1 MTKLT
6 LTIVLVSLLV
16 VVVTSLLA
24 NFFIENKFR
33 SYIKNRL
40 DNTALDIVGTISRQY
55 DKASGSWDAA
65 AVHAIGMSLLYEG
78 FIIRVSDA
86 DGNVVWDAE
95 TCDMTLCTAVL
106 DDISHRMTV
115 KYPKNDSVITSKVFD
130 AMNGGENIGTVNVK
144 YLGPYFFNEGDFN
157 FLDALNKILILTAF
171 FTLFVS
177 ILAGFWIARRLSR
190 PILITAETARKIS
203 EGDYEVR
210 IKEETNTKE
219 LDQLIGAIN
228 QLGES
233 LKNQEDL
240 RKQLTADVAH
250 ELRTPITTA
259 QTHLEAMIEGCWEP
273 TKDRLQS
280 CYDEMTRISR
290 LVRDLE
296 NLAKVESGNSKLDR
310 SMISLM
316 ELSNN
321 VVLNFEAELKNK
333 DLRTSV
339 EGSDSMIFADKYRIE
354 QVLMNLMSNAIK
366 YTLEG
371 GNINIRIS
379 ESETSVIFEFEDNGI
394 GIPEEELPL
403 IFERFY
409 RADKSRNRMT
419 GGSGIGLAIVR
430 SIVAAHGGTVEVKSR
445 LNSGTCFTLTFPKTS
460 I

>member
-16 VVVTSLLA
+16 VAVTSLLA
-24 NFFIENKFR
+24 NFFIENKFK
-33 SYIKNRL
+33 SYIQNRL
-40 DNTALDIVGTISRQY
+40 ENTAQEIVGTISRQY
-55 DKASGSWDAA
+55 DKASGRWDAA
-65 AVHAIGMSLLYEG
+65 GVHSIGMSLLYDG
-78 FIIRVSDA
+78 FIIRVTDA
-86 DGNVVWDAE
+86 AGNVVWDAE

-106 DDISHRMTV
+106 DDITHKMAGR
-115 KYPKNDSVITSKVFD
+115 YPHNDGALTSKVFD
-130 AMNGGENIGTVNVK
+130 AMNGSEKIGTVNVK
-144 YLGPYFFNEGDFN
+144 YPGPYFFSEGDFN
-157 FLDALNKILILTAF
+157 FLDALNKILILTAI

-177 ILAGFWIARRLSR
+177 VLAGFYIARRLSR
-190 PILITAETARKIS
+190 PILTTAETARKIS
-203 EGDYEVR
+203 QGDYEVR
-210 IKEETNTKE
+210 ISDETNTIE
-219 LDQLIGAIN
+219 LDRLIGAIN

-233 LKNQEDL
+233 LKNQENL

-273 TKDRLQS
+273 TKERLQS

-296 NLAKVESGNSKLDR
+296 SLAKVESGNSKLDK

-321 VVLNFEAELKNK
+321 AVLDFEAELKNK

-339 EGSDSMIFADKYRIE
+339 EGSDSKIFADKYRID

-366 YTLEG
+366 YTPEG
-371 GNINIRIS
+371 GSINIRIR
-379 ESETSVIFEFEDNGI
+379 EKGDSVLLEFEDNGI

-430 SIVAAHGGTVEVKSR
+430 SIVSAHGGTVEVRSR

>member
-16 VVVTSLLA
+16 VAVTSLLA
-24 NFFIENKFR
+24 NFFIGNKFK
-33 SYIKNRL
+33 SYIQNRL
-40 DNTALDIVGTISRQY
+40 ENTAQDIVATITRQY
-55 DKASGSWDAA
+55 DKSSGRWDAA
-65 AVHAIGMSLLYEG
+65 VVHSIGMSLLYDG

-86 DGNVVWDAE
+86 GGNVVWDAE
-95 TCDMTLCTAVL
+95 TCDMSLCTAVL
-106 DDISHRMTV
+106 DDISHRMTGRSH
-115 KYPKNDSVITSKVFD
+115 NDGALTTKVCD
-130 AMNGGENIGTVNVK
+130 AMDGSEKIGTVNVK
-144 YLGPYFFNEGDFN
+144 YQGPYFFSEGDFN
-157 FLDALNKILILTAF
+157 FLDALNRILILTAI

-177 ILAGFWIARRLSR
+177 LLAGFYIARRLSR
-190 PILITAETARKIS
+190 PILTTAETARKIS

-210 IKEETNTKE
+210 IGEETNTIE
-219 LDQLIGAIN
+219 LDRLIGAIN

-273 TKDRLQS
+273 TKERLQS

-296 NLAKVESGNSKLDR
+296 SLAKVESGNSKLDR
-310 SMISLM
+310 SMISLK

-321 VVLNFEAELKNK
+321 AVLNFEAELKNK
-333 DLRTSV
+333 ELRMSV
-339 EGSDSMIFADKYRIE
+339 EGSDSRIFADKYRID

-366 YTLEG
+366 YTPEG
-371 GNINIRIS
+371 GNIDIRIS
-379 ESETSVIFEFEDNGI
+379 ETEDSVILEFEDNGI

-430 SIVAAHGGTVEVKSR
+430 SIIAAHGGTVEVRSS

>member
-1 MTKLT
+1 
-6 LTIVLVSLLV
+6 
-16 VVVTSLLA
+16 
-24 NFFIENKFR
+24 
-33 SYIKNRL
+33 
-40 DNTALDIVGTISRQY
+40 
-55 DKASGSWDAA
+55 
-65 AVHAIGMSLLYEG
+65 
-78 FIIRVSDA
+78 
-86 DGNVVWDAE
+86 
-95 TCDMTLCTAVL
+95 
-106 DDISHRMTV
+106 
-115 KYPKNDSVITSKVFD
+115 
-130 AMNGGENIGTVNVK
+130 
-144 YLGPYFFNEGDFN
+144 
-157 FLDALNKILILTAF
+157 LNKILILTAF

-445 LNSGTCFTLTFPKTS
+445 LNSGTCFTLTYPKTS

>member
-16 VVVTSLLA
+16 VAVTSLLA
-24 NFFIENKFR
+24 NFFIGNKFK
-33 SYIKNRL
+33 SYIQNRL
-40 DNTALDIVGTISRQY
+40 ENTAQDIVATITRQY
-55 DKASGSWDAA
+55 DKSSGRWDAA
-65 AVHAIGMSLLYEG
+65 AVHSIGMSLLYDG

-86 DGNVVWDAE
+86 GGNVVWDAE
-95 TCDMTLCTAVL
+95 TCDMSLCTAVL
-106 DDISHRMTV
+106 DDISHRMTGRSH
-115 KYPKNDSVITSKVFD
+115 NDGALTTKVFD
-130 AMNGGENIGTVNVK
+130 AMDGSEKIGTVNVK
-144 YLGPYFFNEGDFN
+144 YPGPYFFSEGDFN
-157 FLDALNKILILTAF
+157 FLDALNRILILTAI

-177 ILAGFWIARRLSR
+177 LLAGFYIARRLSR
-190 PILITAETARKIS
+190 PILTTAETARKIS
-203 EGDYEVR
+203 EGDYDVR
-210 IKEETNTKE
+210 IGEETNTIE
-219 LDQLIGAIN
+219 LDRLIGAIN

-273 TKDRLQS
+273 TKERLQS

-296 NLAKVESGNSKLDR
+296 SLAKVESGNSKLDR
-310 SMISLM
+310 SMISLK

-321 VVLNFEAELKNK
+321 AVLNFEAELKNK
-333 DLRTSV
+333 ELRMSV
-339 EGSDSMIFADKYRIE
+339 EGSDSRIFADKYRID

-366 YTLEG
+366 YTPEG
-371 GNINIRIS
+371 GNIDIRIS
-379 ESETSVIFEFEDNGI
+379 ETEDSVILEFEDNGI

-430 SIVAAHGGTVEVKSR
+430 SIIAAHGGTVEVRSS

>member
-290 LVRDLE
+290 L
-296 NLAKVESGNSKLDR
+296 
-310 SMISLM
+310 
-316 ELSNN
+316 
-321 VVLNFEAELKNK
+321 
-333 DLRTSV
+333 
-339 EGSDSMIFADKYRIE
+339 
-354 QVLMNLMSNAIK
+354 
-366 YTLEG
+366 
-371 GNINIRIS
+371 
-379 ESETSVIFEFEDNGI
+379 
-394 GIPEEELPL
+394 
-403 IFERFY
+403 
-409 RADKSRNRMT
+409 
-419 GGSGIGLAIVR
+419 
-430 SIVAAHGGTVEVKSR
+430 
-445 LNSGTCFTLTFPKTS
+445 
-460 I
+460 